1 MPKREREKG
10 DVDQHNNRENERY
23 RDVER
28 EREGE
33 KRNKKYCHWIF
44 SVEEGEQERVSFSR
58 SLSFNAM
65 FGCRLNDLQ

>member
-33 KRNKKYCHWIF
+33 RKGIRNTVIGF
-44 SVEEGEQERVSFSR
+44 F
-58 SLSFNAM
+58 L
-65 FGCRLNDLQ
+65 